1 METATQ
7 DPGTQVEA
15 AMEAAGVSSTIS
27 AQQDYF
33 GFEEIHTVYLP
44 DGVSYVQHQTLNE
57 GARRKYLNA
66 VNRDVRVSK
75 ATGDAILS
83 MKSGEENHALL
94 DAAIIGWNLTRGGQ
108 PVPFSK
114 GSPGSTLAQFL
125 NTTNPRIVDII
136 LKDVR
141 KKNPW
146 LMAELSVEEID
157 KEIEALQEMREER
170 IKEEE
175 GKSV

>member
-1 METATQ
+1 
-7 DPGTQVEA
+7 
-15 AMEAAGVSSTIS
+15 MEAAGVASTVG

-33 GFEEIHTVYLP
+33 GFEETHTVYLP
-44 DGVSYVQHQTLNE
+44 DNVSYIQHQTLTE
-57 GARRKYLNA
+57 GQRRQYLNK

-94 DAAIIGWNLTRGGQ
+94 EAAIIGWNLTRNGQ

-114 GSPGSTLAQFL
+114 GSPGSTLSQFL
-125 NTTNPRIVDII
+125 DKTNPKIVDMI
-136 LKDVR
+136 LKDIR

-146 LMAELSVEEID
+146 LMSELSVEEID
-157 KEIEALQEMREER
+157 KEIEALQEMRAER
-170 IKEEE
+170 LKEEE
-175 GKSV
+175 GNGS